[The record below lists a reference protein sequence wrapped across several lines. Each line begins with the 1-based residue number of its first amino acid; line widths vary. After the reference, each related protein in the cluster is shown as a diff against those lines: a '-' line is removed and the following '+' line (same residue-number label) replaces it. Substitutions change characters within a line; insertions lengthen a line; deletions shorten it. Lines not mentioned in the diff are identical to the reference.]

1 MCAIWSPPPPRRG
14 YPVTPRKKRTP
25 RKAAT
30 ADTRKV
36 SSTWPASRLRMKNG
50 RVRGFSIRSE
60 ATLRIRGAGGQRLAQ
75 SHEQED
81 TQDQDED
88 HKSNR
93 SQGVESRHS

>member
-36 SSTWPASRLRMKNG
+36 SSNLPASRLRMKNG
-50 RVRGFSIRSE
+50 RVRGFSIGSE
-60 ATLRIRGAGGQRLAQ
+60 ATYEYVVLVGIGFVSPLRMRDLRDRKRNNKAIRGP
-75 SHEQED
+75 
-81 TQDQDED
+81 
-88 HKSNR
+88 
-93 SQGVESRHS
+93 GVKAA